1 MKRMQAKETII
12 QAMRHHEN
20 GELDEAEKL
29 YRKAIADEIYDK
41 RVYVNLAAILRK
53 QGKPEE
59 AARIANDGLQKADNN
74 SPILLN
80 TLANSLR
87 DMNRIEEAINM
98 YRRAIK
104 EAPDY
109 YDPKISLVV
118 CLSEGGYKKLADI
131 TLKCMIKHYGID
143 DKALV
148 NQLIIREVERAA
160 KEGRNIND
168 NLKILL
174 EKIDEE
180 SGEEKRLP
188 QHWFSLAQI
197 CLANKQ
203 IEAIIEYYNRVIS
216 IIKKKHKETDLE
228 KIKEKLE
235 LLYTCS
241 SWNFGCGLV
250 RQGNFELGWKLYDH
264 GLRTPC
270 EGKQRWQRSL
280 YKPFSFNKIKLWR
293 GENLRGKR
301 YCC

>member
-148 NQLIIREVERAA
+148 NQLIIRR
-160 KEGRNIND
+160 
-168 NLKILL
+168 
-174 EKIDEE
+174 
-180 SGEEKRLP
+180 
-188 QHWFSLAQI
+188 
-197 CLANKQ
+197 
-203 IEAIIEYYNRVIS
+203 
-216 IIKKKHKETDLE
+216 
-228 KIKEKLE
+228 
-235 LLYTCS
+235 
-241 SWNFGCGLV
+241 
-250 RQGNFELGWKLYDH
+250 
-264 GLRTPC
+264 
-270 EGKQRWQRSL
+270 
-280 YKPFSFNKIKLWR
+280 
-293 GENLRGKR
+293 
-301 YCC
+301 